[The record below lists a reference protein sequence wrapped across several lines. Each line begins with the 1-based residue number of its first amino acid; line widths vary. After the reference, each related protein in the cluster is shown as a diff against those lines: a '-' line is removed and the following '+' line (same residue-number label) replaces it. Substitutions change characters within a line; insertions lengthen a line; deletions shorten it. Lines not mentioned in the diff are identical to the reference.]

1 VIGFYLSAGLLS
13 MILEQINIFPQV
25 MIRSCEKSI
34 LRSFVDV
41 KNLSLAIRGL
51 EARRS
56 LKMHAAMNTASFLL
70 LLCLPVHGFI
80 SLHPR
85 PLTRLGS
92 LAAKEPEA
100 MLRRSMLISTIAG
113 GAGVAFAPAT
123 TFASGGA
130 TAGGAYLIRAK
141 QRYSARVT
149 KGAEAY
155 MGLGDAVA
163 SGKLTAAPF
172 FAGDKNSPAEDF
184 LGAAFLL
191 ANAFRSNS
199 TASPDT
205 LPTVRKFKAFMKEY
219 EATLALAKKKNNV
232 DATVASYDR
241 SVALLK
247 EYLASVEL

>member
-1 VIGFYLSAGLLS
+1 
-13 MILEQINIFPQV
+13 M
-25 MIRSCEKSI
+25 
-34 LRSFVDV
+34 
-41 KNLSLAIRGL
+41 
-51 EARRS
+51 
-56 LKMHAAMNTASFLL
+56 
-70 LLCLPVHGFI
+70 
-80 SLHPR
+80 
-85 PLTRLGS
+85 
-92 LAAKEPEA
+92 
-100 MLRRSMLISTIAG
+100 
-113 GAGVAFAPAT
+113 
-123 TFASGGA
+123 FASGGA

-149 KGAEAY
+149 KGADGY

-163 SGKLTAAPF
+163 SGKFLAAPF